1 MSSYWTEEN
10 IPKIYSSHTYPS
22 FLQYNLLPGLAPD
35 FRRDNLFPQS
45 VRALKHI
52 NYKELYNLVKPYV
65 KEEHLSFSLPNDCT
79 DGKEWGNIYSHDKPI
94 GQILIA
100 YIEE

>member
-1 MSSYWTEEN
+1 MYRIEVKELGEN
-10 IPKIYSSHTYPS
+10 SASVSKIM
-22 FLQYNLLPGLAPD
+22 
-35 FRRDNLFPQS
+35 
-45 VRALKHI
+45 KHI

-79 DGKEWGNIYSHDKPI
+79 DGKEWGNIYSHDITI

>member
-1 MSSYWTEEN
+1 MYRIDVKDLGEN
-10 IPKIYSSHTYPS
+10 NASISKIM
-22 FLQYNLLPGLAPD
+22 
-35 FRRDNLFPQS
+35 
-45 VRALKHI
+45 KHI

-65 KEEHLSFSLPNDCT
+65 IEEHLYFSLPNDCT

-94 GQILIA
+94 GQILIT

>member
-1 MSSYWTEEN
+1 MYRIEVKELGEDS
-10 IPKIYSSHTYPS
+10 
-22 FLQYNLLPGLAPD
+22 A
-35 FRRDNLFPQS
+35 S
-45 VRALKHI
+45 VSKVMKHI

-79 DGKEWGNIYSHDKPI
+79 DGKEWLNIYSHDKTI
-94 GQILIA
+94 GQILIT